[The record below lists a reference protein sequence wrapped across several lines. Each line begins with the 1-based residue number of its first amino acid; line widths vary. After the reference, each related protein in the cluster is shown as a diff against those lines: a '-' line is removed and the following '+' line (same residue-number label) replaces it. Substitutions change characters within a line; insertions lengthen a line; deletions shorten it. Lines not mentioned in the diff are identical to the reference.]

1 MTKREWMRNEIAEW
15 RSEGVIGDDLAGKL
29 LARYAERESK
39 ISWGAMLAGG
49 FGALM
54 IGLGVIAL
62 FAANWDCFGR
72 GERAA
77 ISVAPMLVCGIVAL
91 VAAKRG
97 VKSMSLWEPLGILWT
112 IATGAAAC
120 LVAQTYQVG
129 GSVPG
134 LILFVALLTLPIAW
148 VTRSVMVTALWPVF
162 GIAWAISY
170 EDANGESSSLV
181 FKALALMALSVP
193 GYIAFLRREQSRA
206 ALITGQLI
214 TGFVYSLGTA
224 VMICNAMPY
233 VDWSV
238 RGETFI
244 GVFWVCALLVGS
256 VGVIGK
262 LPAWPMIATLVATGA
277 AMPTTFEATELFC
290 VAIVLAVVITAVGI
304 RKVRLTYTNIGAAL
318 FFWLVISKFFESDV
332 DFTVKGIVLIVAGV
346 ALTALNAVMIK
357 FKKRRAVK

>member
-1 MTKREWMRNEIAEW
+1 MTKREWMCKEIAEW
-15 RSEGVIGDDLAGKL
+15 RSEGVIGEDLAEKL
-29 LARYAERESK
+29 LGRYAERESK

-77 ISVAPMLVCGIVAL
+77 ISVAPLLACGIVAL
-91 VAAKRG
+91 IAARRG
-97 VKSMSLWEPLGILWT
+97 VKSMLIWEPLGILWT

-134 LILFVALLTLPIAW
+134 LILFVALLTLPIGW
-148 VTRSVMVTALWPVF
+148 VTRSVMVMSLWPVF
-162 GIAWAISY
+162 GIFWAISY
-170 EDANGESSSLV
+170 EDANGESSALV

-193 GYIAFLRREQSRA
+193 GYIAFLRREQSWA

-224 VMICNAMPY
+224 IMVCNAMPY
-233 VDWSV
+233 IEWPV
-238 RGETFI
+238 RGETYV
-244 GVFWVCALLVGS
+244 GVFWVCALLVGG
-256 VGVIGK
+256 VGVFGK
-262 LPAWPMIATLVATGA
+262 LPAWPLIATLVAAGA
-277 AMPTTFEATELFC
+277 AMVTTFVSIELFC
-290 VAIVLAVVITAVGI
+290 VALVLASVIAAVGI

-318 FFWLVISKFFESDV
+318 FFWLVLSKFFASDV
-332 DFTVKGIVLIVAGV
+332 DFTIKGIVLIIAGV
-346 ALTALNAVMIK
+346 ALTALNVVMIR
-357 FKKRRAVK
+357 FKKRRAAK